1 MNNSRPQLFG
11 MLAGLFLAVGL
22 VLSSMLATTTWLKV
36 KNSQFITAKG
46 STRKNVKSDL
56 VVWKGSFTTEA
67 PTLLEAQQKL
77 KANAVKVGQF
87 LTGNSVTNYI
97 FKPIGIEELKA
108 SIKDAD
114 GWRQERTT
122 GYRLTQSVR
131 VESSD
136 VDRLAQLDTTPLV
149 EQGVLFTTERPQ
161 FLYTKVAEEKIEML
175 ADATRDARARA
186 EQIAAQGSRS
196 IANLHDAEMGV
207 FQITPLHETDT
218 SSGGEND
225 TSSLDKTI
233 TAVVSATFLLK

>member
-114 GWRQERTT
+114 GWRQERAT

-131 VESSD
+131 VESPD

-149 EQGVLFTTERPQ
+149 EQGVLFTTEPPQ

>member
-67 PTLLEAQQKL
+67 PTLLEAQQTL

-87 LTGNSVTNYI
+87 LTGNGVTNYV
-97 FKPIGIEELKA
+97 FKPIGIDELKA

-114 GWRQERTT
+114 GWRQERAT

-149 EQGVLFTTERPQ
+149 EQGVLFTTEPPQ
-161 FLYTKVAEEKIEML
+161 FLYTKVA
-175 ADATRDARARA
+175 
-186 EQIAAQGSRS
+186 G
-196 IANLHDAEMGV
+196 
-207 FQITPLHETDT
+207 
-218 SSGGEND
+218 
-225 TSSLDKTI
+225 
-233 TAVVSATFLLK
+233 